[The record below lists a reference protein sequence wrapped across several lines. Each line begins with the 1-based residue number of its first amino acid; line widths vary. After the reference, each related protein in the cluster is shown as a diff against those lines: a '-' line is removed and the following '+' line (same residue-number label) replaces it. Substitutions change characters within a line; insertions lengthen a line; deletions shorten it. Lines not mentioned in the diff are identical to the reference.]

1 MASLPR
7 PVLQASL
14 SHRLGEFALSAELT
28 AEHRSTLVLV
38 GESGSGKSSVL
49 RILAGL
55 WKPDQGRI
63 AVDGETWCD
72 TGAGI
77 WRAAPERAVG
87 HVSQDYALFPH
98 LSVTENVA
106 FGLRASG
113 MGRQDARR
121 RALALLE
128 RFELTDLAP
137 RRPGQ
142 LSGGQQQ
149 RVALARALALEP
161 QLLLLDEPLS
171 ALDVETRHTVRTEL
185 RRLLEGLPCITVFVT
200 HAPMEALLF
209 GDRIAVMENGRLVQT
224 GDRMSLLRAPRSRYV
239 ATLLGLNLL
248 PGKVQSRGGEEVT
261 LETPRGLV
269 TAMTRDPGNALF
281 AVISPEQVTLS
292 REAPAGSARN
302 RISGTIAELLPE
314 PPYGERIRVVIG
326 PSPAFVAEVTAA
338 AAEQM
343 GLQVGQPIHASFK
356 ATSVSA
362 YS

>member
-1 MASLPR
+1 
-7 PVLQASL
+7 VLQASL
-14 SHRLGEFALSAELT
+14 SHRLGEFVVSVELT
-28 AEHRSTLVLV
+28 AEPRSTLVLV

-49 RILAGL
+49 RLLAGL
-55 WKPDQGRI
+55 LEPDQGRI
-63 AVDGETWCD
+63 TVDGASWCD
-72 TGAGI
+72 TGAGV
-77 WRAAPERAVG
+77 WRGAPARSVG
-87 HVSQDYALFPH
+87 HVAQDYALFPH

-113 MGRQDARR
+113 VPRGEART
-121 RALALLE
+121 RAGAMLE
-128 RFELTDLAP
+128 RFELTALAG
-137 RRPGQ
+137 RRPAQ

-149 RVALARALALEP
+149 RVALARALVLEP

-185 RRLLEGLPCITVFVT
+185 RRLLAGLPCITVFVT

-209 GDRIAVMENGRLVQT
+209 GDRIAVMEKGKLVQT
-224 GDRMSLLRAPRSRYV
+224 GDRMALLRAPRSRYV

-261 LETPRGLV
+261 IETPRGLV
-269 TAMTRDPGNALF
+269 TAMTQDAGSELF
-281 AVISPEQVTLS
+281 AVISPDQVTLS

-343 GLQVGQPIHASFK
+343 GLQVGQTIHASFK